1 MQKNQK
7 IKIKKKNEKMFFVF
21 EIIASENAAINCLY
35 YEENTCY
42 RQSMG

>member
-7 IKIKKKNEKMFFVF
+7 IKIKKNEKMFFVF

-35 YEENTCY
+35 
-42 RQSMG
+42 